1 MFNKY
6 FESAVGKL
14 GIKEYDVSSDVD
26 ASYRSKVVLT
36 LLLKKTRTIHPNIK
50 MINENVSFE
59 SRFRFKEIGEPDIQ
73 KEVSNL
79 KSKKTRTFEN
89 IPAKLL
95 KDLLEICN
103 SVHQDIKNYEKLE
116 KQCLPRRLKFADM
129 TPVYKKDTNLVEIY
143 QPVSVLP

>member
-1 MFNKY
+1 
-6 FESAVGKL
+6 
-14 GIKEYDVSSDVD
+14 
-26 ASYRSKVVLT
+26 
-36 LLLKKTRTIHPNIK
+36 

-103 SVHQDIKNYEKLE
+103 SVLQDIKNYEKLE
-116 KQCLPRRLKFADM
+116 KQCPPRRLKFADI
-129 TPVYKKDTNLVEIY
+129 TPVYKKRY
-143 QPVSVLP
+143 KFS